1 MIRCHGPGVRSSAHV
16 AIPQAQR
23 GMTLIEILV
32 VLAIIAITAS
42 VTILSIGSDG
52 GVRGRA
58 EAKRLEARLQL
69 AADQMM
75 VGDRPV
81 AMTIAPD
88 GYGFV
93 ERDGR
98 SGQWRPFDDPV
109 LGDRFALPEGMR
121 LRASGEDAIL
131 ALGADGAGRP
141 FTLTLEGQE
150 RRWTIAFDGMTARL
164 SDGESED
171 ARSQLDRPGA

>member
-1 MIRCHGPGVRSSAHV
+1 MIRCRAPCAQSPEHV
-16 AIPQAQR
+16 AVPPAQR

-52 GVRGRA
+52 GVRGRV

-81 AMTIAPD
+81 AMTVTAD

-121 LRASGEDAIL
+121 LRNTREDAIL
-131 ALGADGAGRP
+131 QLGADGAGRP
-141 FTLTLEGQE
+141 FTLILEAQE

-164 SDGESED
+164 SDGGFED
-171 ARSQLDRPGA
+171 ARSQRDRPGA